1 MASVERLVRSV
12 VHFFSRSAESR
23 TRRQSPAKRLGSSGG
38 TGDEQPG
45 RFGPHATVEVDASRI
60 RRVRMTYSPSTDG
73 NPDPGEIVWTWVP
86 YEERDGRGKDRPV
99 LLVAADADGTAMAVA
114 LTSKPHG
121 DAASFVSIGRGS
133 WDSQGRASWVGIERV
148 FRVHPDG
155 MRREAASLDADRFS
169 RVADAIAGRYG
180 WL

>member
-1 MASVERLVRSV
+1 
-12 VHFFSRSAESR
+12 
-23 TRRQSPAKRLGSSGG
+23 
-38 TGDEQPG
+38 
-45 RFGPHATVEVDASRI
+45 
-60 RRVRMTYSPSTDG
+60 MTYSPSTDG